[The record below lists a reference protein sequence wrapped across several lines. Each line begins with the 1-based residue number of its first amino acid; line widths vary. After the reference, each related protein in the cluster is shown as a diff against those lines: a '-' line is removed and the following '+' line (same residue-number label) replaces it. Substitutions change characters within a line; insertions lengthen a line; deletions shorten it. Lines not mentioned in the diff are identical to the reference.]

1 MSGPKT
7 EEATEEAAVTVGF
20 ECPKA
25 FTAALRQL
33 AKTEGQSFDGLFAQA
48 VALKI
53 KQHGGV
59 AALRQTYGGGRPVK
73 IVVFPEGAI
82 PEEAIDVFLK

>member
-7 EEATEEAAVTVGF
+7 EEAAVTVGL

-33 AKTEGQSFDGLFAQA
+33 AKTEGQSFEGLFAQA

-53 KQHGGV
+53 EQHGGE
-59 AALRQTYGGGRPVK
+59 AGLMQTYGGGRPVK
-73 IVVFPEGAI
+73 VVVFPEGVI